1 MQLISIE
8 TTPNPNSMKL
18 NLDQS
23 AGLTATYTAEDTSS
37 CPDYIAQLLDID
49 GVQSVFVCGDFITMN
64 RDPRAEWTSILDKAT
79 HILTGSSSGTTQD
92 ASADAQRARG
102 ETLGQAAVFVQTF
115 RGIPIQVK
123 VVDADGENRVALDT
137 RFSDAAQLVQEK
149 SGADYLKERYW
160 KNLGVRYGARDQV
173 SAEVV
178 DEISGSLDATEIAS
192 LIADA
197 LGESQQQQR
206 FKKSPDAITA
216 DLASDDWHKRLTAVQ
231 EIGTSEDAVSF
242 LITALTDTQPQVR
255 RLAAAALGASGST
268 RAVAPLAK
276 ALLEDNSVAVRRTA
290 GDALSDLGDASAQ
303 LAMCEALSDSNKLVR
318 WRAARFLFDLGTEQA
333 LPSLQQAVDDP
344 EFEVRLEVQAAIERI
359 SGGKDTSMPAWKKI
373 LTTTEQP

>member
-1 MQLISIE
+1 MRLISIE

-18 NLDQS
+18 NLDRS
-23 AGLTATYTAEDTSS
+23 VGLTATFTAKDATT
-37 CPDYIAQLLDID
+37 CPDYVAQLLNID

-64 RDPRAEWTSILDKAT
+64 RDPRTEWSSILDTAT
-79 HILTGSSSGTTQD
+79 HLLSGTT
-92 ASADAQRARG
+92 SSVGEGTSPDAQRARG

-173 SAEVV
+173 AAEVV
-178 DEISGSLDATEIAS
+178 DEISGTLDETELAS
-192 LIADA
+192 LVANA
-197 LGESQQQQR
+197 LGGSQQEHR
-206 FKKSPDAITA
+206 AERPLVVIRA
-216 DLASDDWHKRLTAVQ
+216 DLASDDWHKRLAAVQ
-231 EIGTSEDAVSF
+231 EIGTAEDAVSF
-242 LITALTDTQPQVR
+242 LIKALTDTQPQVR
-255 RLAAAALGASGST
+255 RLAAAALGASGSEN
-268 RAVAPLAK
+268 AVAPLAT
-276 ALLEDNSVAVRRTA
+276 ALLEDTSVGVRRTA

-303 LAMCEALSDSNKLVR
+303 SAMCKALGDSNKLVR
-318 WRAARFLFDLGTEQA
+318 WRAARFLFDMGTEQA
-333 LPSLQQAVDDP
+333 LPSLQQAINDP

-359 SGGKDTSMPAWKKI
+359 SGGKDTSLPAWKKI
-373 LTTTEQP
+373 LKTTEQP

>member
-1 MQLISIE
+1 
-8 TTPNPNSMKL
+8 MKL

-23 AGLTATYTAEDTSS
+23 VGLTATYTAKDTSS
-37 CPDYIAQLLDID
+37 CPEYVAKLLDID

-64 RDPRAEWTSILDKAT
+64 RDPRTEWTSILDKAT

-92 ASADAQRARG
+92 ASADAQRPRG

-149 SGADYLKERYW
+149 SSADYLKERYW

-173 SAEVV
+173 AAEVV
-178 DEISGSLDATEIAS
+178 DEISGSLDETEIAS

-197 LGESQQQQR
+197 LGESQQQQQR
-206 FKKSPDAITA
+206 SKKSPDAITA
-216 DLASDDWHKRLTAVQ
+216 DLASEDWHKRLTAVQ

-242 LITALTDTQPQVR
+242 LIKALTDTQPQVR

-268 RAVAPLAK
+268 SAVAPLAK

-318 WRAARFLFDLGTEQA
+318 WRAARFLFDMGTEQA
-333 LPSLQQAVDDP
+333 LPSLQEAVDDP
-344 EFEVRLEVQAAIERI
+344 AFEVRLEVQAAIERI

-373 LTTTEQP
+373 LKTTEQP

>member
-1 MQLISIE
+1 MRLISIE

-23 AGLTATYTAEDTSS
+23 VGLTATFTAKDTAN
-37 CPDYIAQLLDID
+37 CPDYVAQLLNID

-64 RDPRAEWTSILDKAT
+64 RDPRTEWSSILDKAT
-79 HILTGSSSGTTQD
+79 HLLSGTTSSTSQA
-92 ASADAQRARG
+92 ASSDAQRARG

-123 VVDADGENRVALDT
+123 VVDADGENRIALDT

-173 SAEVV
+173 AAEVV
-178 DEISGSLDATEIAS
+178 DEISGSLHETQLAS
-192 LIADA
+192 LVSDA
-197 LGESQQQQR
+197 LGDSQQEHR
-206 FKKSPDAITA
+206 AERPLDAIQA

-242 LITALTDTQPQVR
+242 LIKALKDAQPQVR
-255 RLAAAALGASGST
+255 RLAAAALGASGSSN
-268 RAVAPLAK
+268 AVAPLAT
-276 ALLEDNSVAVRRTA
+276 ALLEDPSVAVRRTA

-303 LAMCEALSDSNKLVR
+303 SAMCKALGDSNKLVR
-318 WRAARFLFDLGTEQA
+318 WRAARFLFDMGTEQA
-333 LPSLQQAVDDP
+333 LPSLQQAINDP

-359 SGGKDTSMPAWKKI
+359 SGGKDTSLPAWKKI
-373 LTTTEQP
+373 LKTTEQT

>member
-1 MQLISIE
+1 MRLISIE

-23 AGLTATYTAEDTSS
+23 VGLTATFTAKDAAT
-37 CPDYIAQLLDID
+37 CPDYVAQLLNID

-64 RDPRAEWTSILDKAT
+64 RDPRTEWSSILDRAT
-79 HILTGSSSGTTQD
+79 HLLTGSPSSTSEGT
-92 ASADAQRARG
+92 SPDAQRARG

-173 SAEVV
+173 AAEVV
-178 DEISGSLDATEIAS
+178 DEISGTLDERELAS
-192 LIADA
+192 LLANA
-197 LGESQQQQR
+197 LGESQQEHRAERPLDVIQ
-206 FKKSPDAITA
+206 A

-242 LITALTDTQPQVR
+242 LIRALTDTQPQVR
-255 RLAAAALGASGST
+255 RLAAAALGASGSEN
-268 RAVAPLAK
+268 AVAPLAT
-276 ALLEDNSVAVRRTA
+276 ALLEDTSVGVRRTA

-303 LAMCEALSDSNKLVR
+303 SAMCKALGDSNKLVR
-318 WRAARFLFDLGTEQA
+318 WRAARFLFDMGTEQA
-333 LPSLQQAVDDP
+333 LPSLQQAINDP

-359 SGGKDTSMPAWKKI
+359 SGGKDTSLPAWKKI
-373 LTTTEQP
+373 LKTTEQP